1 MGGFCML
8 WKVFRLVIGLLCGYL
23 YIISLSAFIPFQ
35 SEEFLGKLILHPY
48 EFIVGV
54 VALVFGMYAI
64 GGLIRDGGVG
74 VIGANKSKEGLG
86 TDIILAITCLGSFFL
101 LLPLGVWQTAIFF
114 VFCLLYGMMSFSSP
128 EDGNES

>member
-1 MGGFCML
+1 MF

-23 YIISLSAFIPFQ
+23 FIMSLSAIIPFR
-35 SEEFLGKLILHPY
+35 SEELLG
-48 EFIVGV
+48 EFILNPFEFLAGAI
-54 VALVFGMYAI
+54 ALVFGMYAF
-64 GGLIRDGGVG
+64 GGLIRDGGAV
-74 VIGANKSKEGLG
+74 VISSSKGKKG
-86 TDIILAITCLGSFFL
+86 FSPDVFLAITCLGSFFL

>member
-1 MGGFCML
+1 ML

-23 YIISLSAFIPFQ
+23 FIISLSTIFSFH
-35 SEEFLGKLILHPY
+35 SGNFLG
-48 EFIVGV
+48 EFILNPFEYLAGI
-54 VALVFGMYAI
+54 VALVFGMYAM

-74 VIGANKSKEGLG
+74 VIAANKGKKGAG
-86 TDIILAITCLGSFFL
+86 VDIILAITCLGSFFL